1 MAAQLKRDLDVDAEL
16 VIGSSGEFS
25 IWVDDAK
32 VIEKHGGRFPEAEA
46 IVAAV
51 RASKA

>member
-1 MAAQLKRDLDVDAEL
+1 VAAQLKRDLDVDAEL
-16 VIGSSGEFS
+16 IVGGSGEFS

-32 VIEKHGGRFPEAEA
+32 IIEKHGGRFPEAEA

-51 RASKA
+51 RAQKA